1 MATTQLS
8 SQKRS
13 DLNLNVCPVVLS
25 GINQKQAIVQRVISN
40 RLPLL
45 EAAALFESTH
55 QQGTAI
61 LEAATGIFHTVTD
74 PEQSCRTVIGWVE
87 LALRDRP
94 EKAQAI
100 MNRLEA
106 ELNEILVSDNSNTK

>member
-1 MATTQLS
+1 MTTTLT
-8 SQKRS
+8 RS
-13 DLNLNVCPVVLS
+13 EKLGELNLNVCPAVLS

-61 LEAATGIFHTVTD
+61 LEAATGIFHEVSD

-100 MNRLEA
+100 MNRLEK
-106 ELNEILVSDNSNTK
+106 ELDELLTSASPKIK

>member
-1 MATTQLS
+1 MATTQLRAETPN
-8 SQKRS
+8 QV
-13 DLNLNVCPVVLS
+13 NLNVCPVVLS
-25 GINQKQAIVQRVISN
+25 GINQKQAIVQRVIAN

-55 QQGTAI
+55 KQGTAI
-61 LEAATGIFHTVTD
+61 LEAATGIFHSVAD

-94 EKAQAI
+94 EKAQSVI
-100 MNRLEA
+100 VRLEK
-106 ELNEILVSDNSNTK
+106 ELDEILASNHSKIE